1 MIKIIAH
8 PGPTHFGASKKRLVT
23 IVTSCG
29 VLKENKVQNNW
40 AIWGHAKA
48 VIMQR
53 LKSGGGDKRIE
64 QLVPQTGSWMACYD
78 DPVLQKAGSGQ
89 L

>member
-23 IVTSCG
+23 IVTFCG

-40 AIWGHAKA
+40 AIW
-48 VIMQR
+48 VIIMQR

-78 DPVLQKAGSGQ
+78 DPVLKKVGSGQ

>member
-40 AIWGHAKA
+40 AIW
-48 VIMQR
+48 VIIMQR

-78 DPVLQKAGSGQ
+78 DPVLKKVGSGQ